1 MMASYV
7 LLLSLAFLTY
17 AHYNPSGPISQALFD
32 ALRKVANSA
41 GTDPTLKGP
50 YLISKAFWLDAKEFS
65 DLGGTWDNCSD
76 QKYSESVILAYMERY
91 ATRTRLGRDP
101 SEEDIVRIYHGG
113 PDGWR
118 DVSQIPFWMKVKK
131 QLEHVRC

>member
-1 MMASYV
+1 MASYV

-17 AHYNPSGPISQALFD
+17 AYYNSSGPISQALFD

-50 YLISKAFWLDAKEFS
+50 YLISKAFWLDAEEFS

-101 SEEDIVRIYHGG
+101 SEEGIVRIYHGG
-113 PDGWR
+113 PHGWR
-118 DVSQIPFWMKVKK
+118 DVTQIPFWMKVKK
-131 QLEHVRC
+131 QLEHLRC